1 MSAHTL
7 TSMTPN
13 QLTLVSID
21 VTQDNSTMA
30 FGETLTESLWD
41 TVKNDSLNIILREP
55 ALLELASRKDPGV
68 IAYCDNLLRADDQE
82 CWFSAL
88 KTLEILNTYD
98 AAQRLLVLCG
108 TASTGDR
115 KIVLN
120 VLARVLSSSQREGF
134 RRLIRSVIT
143 PGELDVS
150 NWTPTALRVLEA
162 VCAEKGIQT
171 VDSTGLPLSN
181 LEQSLQA
188 SAFSG
193 QNS

>member
-1 MSAHTL
+1 MR
-7 TSMTPN
+7 PN

-21 VTQDNSTMA
+21 VAFDNSSTA

-55 ALLELASRKDPGV
+55 ALLELASRQDPGV
-68 IAYCDNLLRADDQE
+68 IAYCDNLLRAHDQE
-82 CWFSAL
+82 SWFSAL
-88 KTLEILNTYD
+88 KTLETLNTYD

-134 RRLIRSVIT
+134 RRLIRSVVT

-150 NWTPTALRVLEA
+150 NWTPTALRVLEG

-171 VDSTGLPLSN
+171 VDTTGLPLSN
-181 LEQSLQA
+181 LDRFLLSRAYSQQK
-188 SAFSG
+188 
-193 QNS
+193 

>member
-7 TSMTPN
+7 TSMRPN

-21 VTQDNSTMA
+21 VTEDNSRIA

-68 IAYCDNLLRADDQE
+68 IAYCDNLLRSDDQE
-82 CWFSAL
+82 SWFSAL
-88 KTLEILNTYD
+88 KTLETLNTYD

-108 TASTGDR
+108 TSNTGDR

-120 VLARVLSSSQREGF
+120 VLARILSSSQREGF
-134 RRLIRSVIT
+134 RRLIRSVVT

-171 VDSTGLPLSN
+171 VDSAGLPLSN
-181 LEQSLQA
+181 LELSLT
-188 SAFSG
+188 STVYSG
-193 QNS
+193 QKS

>member
-1 MSAHTL
+1 MRL
-7 TSMTPN
+7 N

-21 VTQDNSTMA
+21 VAFDNSRTA
-30 FGETLTESLWD
+30 YGETLTESLWD

-55 ALLELASRKDPGV
+55 ALLELASRQDPGV
-68 IAYCDNLLRADDQE
+68 IAYCDYLLQTEDQE
-82 CWFSAL
+82 QWFSAL
-88 KTLEILNTYD
+88 KALETLNTYD

-108 TASTGDR
+108 TGSTGDR

-134 RRLIRSVIT
+134 RRLIRSVVT

-150 NWTPTALRVLEA
+150 NWTPTALRVLEG

-171 VDSTGLPLSN
+171 VDTIGVPLSN
-181 LEQSLQA
+181 LDRSLL
-188 SAFSG
+188 SG
-193 QNS
+193 AYSQQK